1 MPQQEIINPASEE
14 TTVVVRETLDGV
26 PVGDISTQAAGV
38 SARRRTRGPAAV
50 TPRKPDTYIWGVY
63 LLLLLVSVIE
73 LYSASSTEVRAAN
86 VYAPLIRHGMFLAL
100 GLGIVLLCQR
110 IHYSVFRKLAL
121 PLAVISLGLLILS
134 TFSGVEINGAQRAI
148 QIGPVTIQPPEIVK
162 LTVVLLLAGV
172 LARNQI
178 PGGVSHRG
186 VIIAAVIVT
195 VFSIFVLPN
204 GLTNLLIMMGASVC
218 MFVIGGVKMK
228 QIGVVFL
235 VYLLCG
241 GMAYWLRGA
250 TSSADKAYDAVAAT
264 HGTPAASRTGITELG
279 RTGTQKNR
287 IMRHLAGVSPTDTID
302 DFNRQVIL
310 SKFAMA
316 HGGIHGRGPGNSR
329 ESARLPLAFSDYIY
343 SIIIEDAGLIGGIA
357 LMVLYLC
364 LLGRAGI
371 VASQCSRAFP
381 ALLIMGCAL
390 LIVLQALVHMAIVTG
405 LAPVSGQP
413 LPFISKGGT
422 SVLVM
427 SAAIG
432 MMLSVS
438 RYGATRGNKREQRAE
453 INQLPEDLQAANPMQ
468 MGD

>member
-1 MPQQEIINPASEE
+1 MPIQKNTDILTDIPAV
-14 TTVVVRETLDGV
+14 TVRETIDGV
-26 PVGDISTQAAGV
+26 PVEETSAPPKRRPRASAA
-38 SARRRTRGPAAV
+38 TV
-50 TPRKPDTYIWGVY
+50 TPRRPDTYIWGIY
-63 LLLLLVSVIE
+63 LLLLLVSVVE
-73 LYSASSTEVRAAN
+73 LYSASSTEISASN
-86 VYAPLIRHGMFLAL
+86 VYAPLIRHGIFLAM
-100 GLGIVLLCQR
+100 GLGIVLVCQR
-110 IHYSVFRKLAL
+110 IHYSVFRKLAA

-148 QIGPVTIQPPEIVK
+148 QIGPATIQPPEIVK

-178 PGGVSHRG
+178 PGGVSNRG
-186 VIIAAVIVT
+186 VVIAALIVT

-250 TSSADKAYDAVAAT
+250 TSSADREYDAVTAT
-264 HGTPAASRTGITELG
+264 QTGTAPSSRADITELG

-357 LMVLYLC
+357 LLILYLC

-422 SVLVM
+422 SVIVM

-438 RYGATRGNKREQRAE
+438 RYGVTRGNKREQRAE
-453 INQLPEDLQAANPMQ
+453 MNQLPEDLQAANPMQ
-468 MGD
+468 VGE